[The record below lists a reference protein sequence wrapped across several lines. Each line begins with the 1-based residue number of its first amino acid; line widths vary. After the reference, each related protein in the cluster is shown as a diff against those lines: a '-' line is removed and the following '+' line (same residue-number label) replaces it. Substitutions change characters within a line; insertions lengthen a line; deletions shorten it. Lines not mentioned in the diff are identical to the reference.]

1 MLPPWLLLLLVWP
14 PLLVFS
20 VVPAVSLL
28 TVAFSAVLAL
38 MPAGAALA
46 SASAASSACSCESR
60 EFTTFWASACWALS
74 SSTFFCVVATFF
86 SCSACLSV
94 SCCFKLLD
102 LLNGLELALS
112 DTFAVVEQTVEHIAQ
127 IIDTRQNLKQAQ
139 TAGFVLAGDIG

>member
-1 MLPPWLLLLLVWP
+1 MLPPWLLLLVWP

-38 MPAGAALA
+38 MPACSAALA

-86 SCSACLSV
+86 SCSVCLSV
-94 SCCFKLLD
+94 SCCLRSLT
-102 LLNGLELALS
+102 S
-112 DTFAVVEQTVEHIAQ
+112 
-127 IIDTRQNLKQAQ
+127 
-139 TAGFVLAGDIG
+139 